1 MNYFQTRRSFLWA
14 LIAGCTGRLVTD
26 PAYSVSRTTLQESS
40 GTGLK
45 EKLLGSWELQ
55 SYTYTSNNRTFS
67 SPDEMEGIANFTEE
81 GYDANFSTY
90 ISAVGI
96 KRTRRKSESGT
107 FSVNG
112 SRIRL
117 LAEEASEEGEKGE
130 EFLIDVRIEGDTMT
144 LTSNNRANNEVWK
157 RIGSPS

>member
-1 MNYFQTRRSFLWA
+1 MKYLQDRRSFLWA
-14 LIAGCTGRLVTD
+14 LIACCTGRVVTT
-26 PAYSVSRTTLQESS
+26 PVYSAVRTIFQES
-40 GTGLK
+40 TDNTLK
-45 EKLLGSWELQ
+45 ERLLGSWKLQ

-81 GYDANFSTY
+81 GYEVDFSTY

-112 SRIRL
+112 TSIRL
-117 LAEEASEEGEKGE
+117 FAEEASEEAETGE
-130 EFLIDVRIEGDTMT
+130 EFLTEVEIEGDVMS
-144 LTSNNRANNEVWK
+144 LSSNNGSNKEVWE
-157 RIGSPS
+157 RV

>member
-14 LIAGCTGRLVTD
+14 LIACCTGRLATA

-40 GTGLK
+40 GDTLR

-55 SYTYTSNNRTFS
+55 SYNYTSNNKTFS

-81 GYDANFSTY
+81 GYDVNFSTY

-107 FSVNG
+107 FSVSG
-112 SRIRL
+112 SSIRL
-117 LAEEASEEGEKGE
+117 FAEEGSEEDEEGE

-157 RIGSPS
+157 RISSSS

>member
-1 MNYFQTRRSFLWA
+1 MDNT
-14 LIAGCTGRLVTD
+14 
-26 PAYSVSRTTLQESS
+26 
-40 GTGLK
+40 LK
-45 EKLLGSWELQ
+45 ERLLGSWKLQ

-81 GYDANFSTY
+81 GYEVDFSTY

-112 SRIRL
+112 TSIRL
-117 LAEEASEEGEKGE
+117 FAEEASEEAETGE
-130 EFLIDVRIEGDTMT
+130 EFLTEVEIEGDVMS
-144 LTSNNRANNEVWK
+144 LTSNNGSNNEVWEK
-157 RIGSPS
+157 V

>member
-1 MNYFQTRRSFLWA
+1 MKYLRDRRSFLWA
-14 LIAGCTGRLVTD
+14 FIACCPGRVVTA
-26 PAYSVSRTTLQESS
+26 PVYSAARTIFQESMDN
-40 GTGLK
+40 TLK
-45 EKLLGSWELQ
+45 ERLLGSWKLQ

-81 GYDANFSTY
+81 GYEVDFSTY

-112 SRIRL
+112 TSIRL
-117 LAEEASEEGEKGE
+117 FAEEASEEAETGE
-130 EFLIDVRIEGDTMT
+130 EFLTEVEIEGDV
-144 LTSNNRANNEVWK
+144 LSLSSNNGSNKEVWEK
-157 RIGSPS
+157 V

>member
-1 MNYFQTRRSFLWA
+1 MNYFQERRSFLWT
-14 LIAGCTGRLVTD
+14 LIACCTGKVVTA
-26 PAYSVSRTTLQESS
+26 PVYSAVRTIFQES
-40 GTGLK
+40 TDNILK
-45 EKLLGSWELQ
+45 ERLLGSWTLQ

-81 GYDANFSTY
+81 GYEVDFSTY

-112 SRIRL
+112 TSIRL
-117 LAEEASEEGEKGE
+117 FAEEASEEAEAGE
-130 EFLIDVRIEGDTMT
+130 EFLTEVGIEGDVMS
-144 LTSNNRANNEVWK
+144 LTSNNGSNKEVWE
-157 RIGSPS
+157 RV